1 MMVTDTVNITLD
13 DNIYFSYIKSY
24 NERLT
29 KLVDI
34 FKDRNV
40 KITGYVNLDGT
51 TSYNMVKFDTDD
63 EKIQKALNKL
73 TDEEKL
79 LIGLK

>member
-1 MMVTDTVNITLD
+1 MATDTVNITLD
-13 DNIYFSYIKSY
+13 DNIYFSDIKSY
-24 NERLT
+24 NERLA
-29 KLVDI
+29 KLVEI
-34 FKDRNV
+34 FKDRNI
-40 KITGYVNLDGT
+40 KITEYVNLDGI
-51 TSYNMVKFDTDD
+51 TSYNMIKFDTDD